1 MAELRIGNT
10 KTTMK
15 ALVFNRYGK
24 ADSTAFA
31 ELPRPVPGP
40 GEILVEVHAAGL
52 NPIDTMIPKGTFKPI
67 LKFELPA
74 TIGSDLAGVVVEVGN
89 RVTRF
94 KPGDAVFAS
103 IFDLGTGALAEFA
116 VVPESAAAPKPAN
129 LDFVQAAS
137 IPMVGL
143 TSWQA
148 LKERAQLKPG
158 QKVFIPAGSGGIGTF
173 AIQLAKHLGAKVG
186 TTTSTGNVALVQSL
200 GADEVI
206 DYKKQDFEGV
216 LRGYDAVLGTVKGNA
231 LEKSLRI
238 LKPGSTVV
246 SLIGPPD
253 AAFARA
259 RGMNVFM
266 KFVFGLLSAKIRRL
280 AKKQDTRYS
289 FLFVH
294 PDGGQLGE
302 IGKLLEA
309 GTIRP
314 VIDRVFPFDQAKEA
328 LAYLGNGRAKGKIV
342 VQLR

>member
-1 MAELRIGNT
+1 
-10 KTTMK
+10 MK
-15 ALVFNRYGK
+15 ALVLKRYGGL
-24 ADSTAFA
+24 DHVAFA
-31 ELPRPVPGP
+31 DIPRPVLKP
-40 GEILVEVHAAGL
+40 GEILVQVHAAGL
-52 NPIDTMIPKGTFKPI
+52 NPIDYMIPKGTFKPM
-67 LKFELPA
+67 LRFQLPA
-74 TIGSDLAGVVVEVGN
+74 TLGSDLAGVVVEVGS

-116 VVPESAAAPKPAN
+116 VVPENAAAHKPAN

-148 LKERAQLKPG
+148 LKERAKLKPG

-186 TTTSTGNVALVQSL
+186 TTTSTGNVNLVQSL

-206 DYKKQDFEGV
+206 DYKQQEFENV
-216 LRGYDAVLGTVKGNA
+216 LRDYDAVLGTVRGDA
-231 LEKSLRI
+231 IEKSLRI
-238 LKPGSTVV
+238 LKPKSNVV

-259 RGMNVFM
+259 RGMNFFLV
-266 KFVFGLLSAKIRRL
+266 FVFGLLSRKIICRAR
-280 AKKQDTRYS
+280 KRGIEYS

-294 PDGGQLGE
+294 PDGRQLAE
-302 IGKLLEA
+302 IGELLKA
-309 GTIRP
+309 GRIRP
-314 VIDRVFPFDQAKEA
+314 VIDKVFPFDQAKEA
-328 LAYLGNGRAKGKIV
+328 LAYLEKGRAKGKVV
-342 VQLR
+342 VQIR